1 VRGVRG
7 VRGVRVRVRV
17 CILGL
22 FTDTHGG
29 TIPSGVLILVV
40 LDLNEGDTMGVVM
53 GVVVGVV
60 MVMGVVVGVVMG
72 VVMGVVTTGI
82 GRVVGPGD
90 VFSMV
95 NAPYTRLAL
104 RFRLVHMD
112 DTMFCLLDGGGG
124 ATAGGGGGG
133 GGIVLA
139 AWVFVLAASKA
150 TARLYNTCR
159 FCSLVC
165 CSM

>member
-60 MVMGVVVGVVMG
+60 MVMGVVVG

>member
-1 VRGVRG
+1 VRG

-53 GVVVGVV
+53 GVVV
-60 MVMGVVVGVVMG
+60 G

-159 FCSLVC
+159 FRSLVC

>member
-1 VRGVRG
+1 MRG

-29 TIPSGVLILVV
+29 TTPSGVLILVV

-53 GVVVGVV
+53 GVLVGVV
-60 MVMGVVVGVVMG
+60 MVMGVVVG

>member
-1 VRGVRG
+1 MRGVRG

-29 TIPSGVLILVV
+29 TTPSGVLILVV

-53 GVVVGVV
+53 GVLVGVV
-60 MVMGVVVGVVMG
+60 MVMGVVVG

>member
-60 MVMGVVVGVVMG
+60 MVMGVVVG

-159 FCSLVC
+159 FRSLVC

>member
-1 VRGVRG
+1 VRG

-53 GVVVGVV
+53 GVVV
-60 MVMGVVVGVVMG
+60 G

>member
-1 VRGVRG
+1 MRGVRG

-29 TIPSGVLILVV
+29 TTPSGVLILVV

-53 GVVVGVV
+53 GVLVGVV

-72 VVMGVVTTGI
+72 VVTTGI
-82 GRVVGPGD
+82 GGVVGPGD

>member
-1 VRGVRG
+1 MRGVRG

-29 TIPSGVLILVV
+29 TTPSGVLILVV

-60 MVMGVVVGVVMG
+60 
-72 VVMGVVTTGI
+72 TTGI
-82 GRVVGPGD
+82 GGVVGPGD

-133 GGIVLA
+133 GGTVLA